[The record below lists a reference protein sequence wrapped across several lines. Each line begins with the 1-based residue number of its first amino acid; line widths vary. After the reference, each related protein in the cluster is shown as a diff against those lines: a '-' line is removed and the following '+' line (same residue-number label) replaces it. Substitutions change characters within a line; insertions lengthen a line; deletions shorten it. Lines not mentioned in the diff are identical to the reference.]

1 MATKI
6 FPHNYDFGGQ
16 IEHMRI
22 FCSNTN
28 CEFSRKKSTEEIKN
42 EKGKIIYEEKG
53 LPVLLVDEDI
63 YRLCPTLIVGTVDK
77 FAQITW
83 NWKTASLFGKVDK
96 WSSTKGF
103 ITSNDPKPPARV
115 TNLQAKY
122 GKDHLIPPELIIQDE
137 LHLISGPLG
146 TLTSL
151 YETAIDSLCTTD
163 ESFPKI
169 IASTATTRNSP
180 EQIKRLFNIRRN
192 QVKIFPPQGV
202 AFGDSFFAKEIPT
215 NEEYGKI
222 YLGVCPTSRTGLTTL
237 ARIAAVILQTIRGY
251 KQEKRY
257 TLNELDPYYTVVSY
271 FNTIKELASANRVF
285 DDSVPNFMDMIQKK
299 YDVVD
304 SVSDKN
310 TNDSKYFLPN
320 LNKDELTSRKNAN
333 EIPDILE
340 KLDFGLT
347 DGENPLDV
355 LLCTNMIQVGVDV
368 DRFGTMIINGQ
379 PKQTSEYIQASGRI
393 GRKYPGLII
402 TSYNYLKPRDLS
414 HYENFVYYHSTF
426 HQYVEP
432 VSITP
437 FSPRARDRGLLGVAV
452 GLMRLNSPL
461 LAKRNSAHNFEINSS
476 FQPLID
482 YVTNSIINRVN
493 DIEPAEVSSTKI
505 QLERKIFEFWDK
517 RSNFHKN
524 LYFDKNPHPLAR
536 ENPENKYLMKSSIYS
551 EDDESI
557 LVPTSL
563 REAEDEV
570 KLKYYSSK
578 FKDDR
583 NE

>member
-1 MATKI
+1 
-6 FPHNYDFGGQ
+6 
-16 IEHMRI
+16 
-22 FCSNTN
+22 
-28 CEFSRKKSTEEIKN
+28 
-42 EKGKIIYEEKG
+42 
-53 LPVLLVDEDI
+53 
-63 YRLCPTLIVGTVDK
+63 
-77 FAQITW
+77 
-83 NWKTASLFGKVDK
+83 
-96 WSSTKGF
+96 
-103 ITSNDPKPPARV
+103 
-115 TNLQAKY
+115 
-122 GKDHLIPPELIIQDE
+122 
-137 LHLISGPLG
+137 
-146 TLTSL
+146 
-151 YETAIDSLCTTD
+151 
-163 ESFPKI
+163 
-169 IASTATTRNSP
+169 
-180 EQIKRLFNIRRN
+180 
-192 QVKIFPPQGV
+192 
-202 AFGDSFFAKEIPT
+202 
-215 NEEYGKI
+215 
-222 YLGVCPTSRTGLTTL
+222 
-237 ARIAAVILQTIRGY
+237 
-251 KQEKRY
+251 
-257 TLNELDPYYTVVSY
+257 
-271 FNTIKELASANRVF
+271 
-285 DDSVPNFMDMIQKK
+285 MDMIQKK

-505 QLERKIFEFWDK
+505 QLERKIFEF
-517 RSNFHKN
+517 
-524 LYFDKNPHPLAR
+524 LGQ
-536 ENPENKYLMKSSIYS
+536 
-551 EDDESI
+551 
-557 LVPTSL
+557 T
-563 REAEDEV
+563 
-570 KLKYYSSK
+570 
-578 FKDDR
+578 
-583 NE
+583 